1 MADWFSLY
9 EWQRD
14 IFIIFSSR
22 RRHTR
27 WNCDWSSDVCSSDLT
42 RRDRGGG
49 DWRGQ
54 PCRWC
59 RQRQW
64 RGDRRGSGRG
74 DRQRHR
80 AFEHQYLCPAGHY
93 RRRHSDRGQSGC
105 PAQQTFR
112 RKQLKERRFPPDGR
126 RVNKIRLGGRAEVE
140 ERLMKTLIKT
150 ARAAMIT
157 MAMLAGT
164 AAVAQDITIAVVPKV
179 AVPFFDDCNTGAQAA
194 ADALGVGY
202 QWVVPQN
209 TQGATQVKIM
219 EDLIARHVS
228 GIAISVN
235 EPKSVEGV
243 IKQAMDAGIK
253 VVTFD
258 SDSAESGRSM
268 YIGTIN
274 KQAGVTMGN
283 SMAEKLGGK
292 GKVAIITGQL
302 GASNLNERI
311 DGVKEALAAYPDI
324 EIVAVE
330 GTEDDLAKAVSVTEA
345 ILRGNPDLA
354 GIFGMSQVGGPAV
367 AKVLAQ
373 QEFADRKGAVAVF
386 AFDDLPDTIQC
397 VKDGYINGIMV
408 QRPVTMG
415 KLAVESLVAQ
425 IKGEMTAPA
434 DVDTGVTVV
443 NADNLDSYTK

>member
-1 MADWFSLY
+1 
-9 EWQRD
+9 
-14 IFIIFSSR
+14 
-22 RRHTR
+22 
-27 WNCDWSSDVCSSDLT
+27 
-42 RRDRGGG
+42 
-49 DWRGQ
+49 
-54 PCRWC
+54 
-59 RQRQW
+59 
-64 RGDRRGSGRG
+64 
-74 DRQRHR
+74 
-80 AFEHQYLCPAGHY
+80 
-93 RRRHSDRGQSGC
+93 
-105 PAQQTFR
+105 
-112 RKQLKERRFPPDGR
+112 
-126 RVNKIRLGGRAEVE
+126 
-140 ERLMKTLIKT
+140 MKTFIKT

-157 MAMLAGT
+157 MAMLTGT

-194 ADALGVGY
+194 ADAAGVGY

-219 EDLIARHVS
+219 EDLIARQVS

-243 IKQAMDAGIK
+243 IQQAIDAGIK

-258 SDSAESGRSM
+258 SDSAGSARSL

-311 DGVKEALAAYPDI
+311 DGVKEALAAFPDI
-324 EIVAVE
+324 EIVATE

-386 AFDDLPDTIQC
+386 AFDDLPDTIQG

-415 KLAVESLVAQ
+415 KLAVEQLVSQ
-425 IKGEMTAPA
+425 IKGEPA
-434 DVDTGVTVV
+434 GGDIDTGVTVV
-443 NADNLDSYTK
+443 NADNLGSYTK

>member
-1 MADWFSLY
+1 
-9 EWQRD
+9 
-14 IFIIFSSR
+14 
-22 RRHTR
+22 
-27 WNCDWSSDVCSSDLT
+27 
-42 RRDRGGG
+42 
-49 DWRGQ
+49 
-54 PCRWC
+54 
-59 RQRQW
+59 
-64 RGDRRGSGRG
+64 
-74 DRQRHR
+74 
-80 AFEHQYLCPAGHY
+80 
-93 RRRHSDRGQSGC
+93 
-105 PAQQTFR
+105 
-112 RKQLKERRFPPDGR
+112 
-126 RVNKIRLGGRAEVE
+126 
-140 ERLMKTLIKT
+140 MKSFIKT

-157 MAMLAGT
+157 MTMLAGT
-164 AAVAQDITIAVVPKV
+164 AAMAQDITIAVIPKV

-258 SDSAESGRSM
+258 SDSAASGRSM

-311 DGVKEALAAYPDI
+311 EGVKEALAAYPDI
-324 EIVAVE
+324 EIVATE

-386 AFDDLPDTIQC
+386 AFDDLPDTIQG

-415 KLAVESLVAQ
+415 KLAVEHLVAQ
-425 IKGEMTAPA
+425 IKGEETTSQ

-443 NADNLDSYTK
+443 NADNLGSYTK

>member
-1 MADWFSLY
+1 
-9 EWQRD
+9 
-14 IFIIFSSR
+14 
-22 RRHTR
+22 
-27 WNCDWSSDVCSSDLT
+27 
-42 RRDRGGG
+42 
-49 DWRGQ
+49 
-54 PCRWC
+54 
-59 RQRQW
+59 
-64 RGDRRGSGRG
+64 
-74 DRQRHR
+74 
-80 AFEHQYLCPAGHY
+80 
-93 RRRHSDRGQSGC
+93 
-105 PAQQTFR
+105 
-112 RKQLKERRFPPDGR
+112 
-126 RVNKIRLGGRAEVE
+126 
-140 ERLMKTLIKT
+140 MKL
-150 ARAAMIT
+150 ARAAA
-157 MAMLAGT
+157 MASVAILAST
-164 AAVAQDITIAVVPKV
+164 AAFAQDITIAVVPKV

-194 ADALGVGY
+194 ADALGVSY

-209 TQGATQVKIM
+209 TQGATQVKII
-219 EDLIARHVS
+219 EDLIARQVN

-258 SDSAESGRSM
+258 SDSGKSGRSL

-283 SMAEKLGGK
+283 SMAKALGGT
-292 GKVAIITGQL
+292 GKIAIVTGQL

-311 DGVKEALAAYPDI
+311 DGVKEALAAYSGI

-345 ILRGNPDLA
+345 LLRGHPDLA

-373 QEFADRKGAVAVF
+373 QEFADRKGKIAVF
-386 AFDDLPDTIQC
+386 AFDDLPDTIQG

-415 KLAVESLVAQ
+415 KLAVEHLVAQ
-425 IKGEMTAPA
+425 VKGEETESQ

-443 NADNLDSYTK
+443 NADNLGSYTK

>member
-1 MADWFSLY
+1 
-9 EWQRD
+9 
-14 IFIIFSSR
+14 
-22 RRHTR
+22 
-27 WNCDWSSDVCSSDLT
+27 
-42 RRDRGGG
+42 
-49 DWRGQ
+49 
-54 PCRWC
+54 
-59 RQRQW
+59 
-64 RGDRRGSGRG
+64 
-74 DRQRHR
+74 
-80 AFEHQYLCPAGHY
+80 
-93 RRRHSDRGQSGC
+93 
-105 PAQQTFR
+105 
-112 RKQLKERRFPPDGR
+112 
-126 RVNKIRLGGRAEVE
+126 
-140 ERLMKTLIKT
+140 MKNFIKT
-150 ARAAMIT
+150 ARVAMVT

-164 AAVAQDITIAVVPKV
+164 AAMAQDITIAVVPKV

-209 TQGATQVKIM
+209 TQGATQVKII
-219 EDLIARHVS
+219 EDLIARQVQ

-243 IKQAMDAGIK
+243 IKQAMAAGIK

-258 SDSAESGRSM
+258 SDSANSGRSL

-324 EIVAVE
+324 EIVATE

-386 AFDDLPDTIQC
+386 AFDDLPDTIQG

-415 KLAVESLVAQ
+415 KLAVEQLVAQ
-425 IKGEMTAPA
+425 IKGEAPGG
-434 DVDTGVTVV
+434 DIDTGVTVV